1 MILSFFVCSVALPAP
16 PHTPHTQKLDL
27 DTSVSPYKDHVQSSK
42 VSAGLS
48 MQGPSMKTLSAEKK
62 AAKASAAATRGG
74 GPVQWEAF
82 Q

>member
-1 MILSFFVCSVALPAP
+1 MLRWTACPTCP
-16 PHTPHTQKLDL
+16 TPHTHAQKLDL

-42 VSAGLS
+42 VSAGVS

-62 AAKASAAATRGG
+62 AAKASAAATRGA